1 MQKYGNVLDVTL
13 SSEPV
18 GGWFGDRDIM
28 YLDVSDL
35 QREVSQHI
43 VSHMS
48 PLKQVLHTIWSSI
61 TFY

>member
-35 QREVSQHI
+35 QREVSQYI
-43 VSHMS
+43 VSHIS
-48 PLKQVLHTIWSSI
+48 WVH
-61 TFY
+61 